1 MAIQRKLLMTG
12 CCMVG
17 IFLIGIIGYSLIE
30 NWNFIDALYMTVIT
44 LTTVGFSEVKEL
56 TIPGRLFTIF
66 LLISGLGIFLYGI
79 TTLGGVIIEGELKGI
94 FQKRRMEKL
103 ISKLKNHII
112 ICGVGRTGKYIV
124 KEFLKTKTEF
134 ICIEKNNARLEELQE
149 ELGTNFFYLS
159 DDATKSEVL
168 IKANVKT
175 AKGLITTLPEDKDN
189 LFIIL
194 TAKELQPKLKI
205 ISRAIQEDAI
215 DKLYKSGADYVVL
228 SDAIGG
234 LRMASQMI
242 RPHVVN
248 FLDEI
253 TKSPKE
259 PIRFEEI
266 ELKEDSKLVG
276 KPIKELK
283 DKNLLVLAV
292 KKSQTKDYIFNPDD
306 EIMLTSGDILI
317 VCTKVE
323 DLEKLRKL

>member
-1 MAIQRKLLMTG
+1 
-12 CCMVG
+12 
-17 IFLIGIIGYSLIE
+17 
-30 NWNFIDALYMTVIT
+30 
-44 LTTVGFSEVKEL
+44 
-56 TIPGRLFTIF
+56 
-66 LLISGLGIFLYGI
+66 LGIFLYGI

-292 KKSQTKDYIFNPDD
+292 KKSQTKDYIFNPGD